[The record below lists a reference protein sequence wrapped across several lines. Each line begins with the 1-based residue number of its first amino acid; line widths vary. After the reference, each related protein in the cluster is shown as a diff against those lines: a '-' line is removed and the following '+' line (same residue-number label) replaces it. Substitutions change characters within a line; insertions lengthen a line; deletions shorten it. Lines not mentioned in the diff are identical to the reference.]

1 MVFLTNRLRPDLGSA
16 LVSRPRKIVALLVAG
31 LADLLQL
38 VLFPMFVEG
47 ALSPLD
53 WAVDGVIVV
62 ALTLVL
68 GFKWRILLGLGVEL
82 IPGLDL
88 FPTWTALVLS
98 IPSAP
103 SERGGGAREKDP
115 TIEVVTLPKEP

>member
-1 MVFLTNRLRPDLGSA
+1 MA
-16 LVSRPRKIVALLVAG
+16 ALLVAG

-53 WAVDGVIVV
+53 WAVDGLVVV

-68 GFKWRILLGLGVEL
+68 GFKWRIFLGLGVEL

-103 SERGGGAREKDP
+103 STRVRSEEEGAA
-115 TIEVVTLPKEP
+115 TVVNLPKEP